1 MEVFESEEQIEV
13 PQLQV
18 SVERSASN
26 EVEKVP
32 LEEYVVSVVA
42 SEMPAEFEIEA
53 LKAQAIAA
61 RTYIVNHLLHQEEED
76 VIVTD
81 TVEHQVYKN
90 NEELKTAWG
99 SDFHWKME
107 KVQDA
112 VKATEN
118 EIITYEEQPI
128 TPTFF
133 SMSNGY
139 TEDAENYWGNELP
152 YLKRV
157 ESKWEE
163 DNPKFTEQKKF
174 SAEEIANKIGISLTG
189 NTEVPI
195 EINRTSSK

>member
-61 RTYIVNHLLHQEEED
+61 RTYIVNHLLHQDEEEN
-76 VIVTD
+76 VIITD
-81 TVEHQVYKN
+81 TTDHQVYKN
-90 NEELKTAWG
+90 EEELKTLLG
-99 SDFHWKME
+99 SDFHWKMD

-112 VKATEN
+112 VLATEKDRK
-118 EIITYEEQPI
+118 
-128 TPTFF
+128 
-133 SMSNGY
+133 S
-139 TEDAENYWGNELP
+139 
-152 YLKRV
+152 V
-157 ESKWEE
+157 
-163 DNPKFTEQKKF
+163 
-174 SAEEIANKIGISLTG
+174 
-189 NTEVPI
+189 V
-195 EINRTSSK
+195 